1 MNLLDKKAIGYA
13 NSIIAM
19 INAEI
24 NDAASYR
31 LAIDSIFCH
40 VFGHVTKN
48 DQRALSKYNKT
59 SELSKKALLNPTDKR
74 IVEHVVPI
82 TIIYFEL
89 MSLTEDERKAENII
103 KIIAKMY
110 KVRRIT
116 VEEDLMLIEQ
126 AYKTL
131 CLANSIMLNMNFM
144 VILNLDIKRS
154 VYRHNKCINTIYYTR
169 RSEFALDF
177 VIKAVKFRLVCMV
190 INVLCKRYK
199 LRS

>member
-1 MNLLDKKAIGYA
+1 MVANVLCRRYAFLRNYNVMNLLDKKAIGYA

-82 TIIYFEL
+82 TVIYFEL
-89 MSLTEDERKAENII
+89 MSLAEDERKPENII

-110 KVRRIT
+110 RVRRVT
-116 VEEDLMLIEQ
+116 VEEDLMLSRAGLQ
-126 AYKTL
+126 
-131 CLANSIMLNMNFM
+131 NSMP
-144 VILNLDIKRS
+144 
-154 VYRHNKCINTIYYTR
+154 
-169 RSEFALDF
+169 SEFYNAEHELYGDLESRHKK
-177 VIKAVKFRLVCMV
+177 VGIQA
-190 INVLCKRYK
+190 
-199 LRS
+199 